1 MSDEEISIKV
11 NICDRFYPL
20 RIHPNEEEKIRK
32 AAKNINE
39 KAQDFIRN
47 SAMQDKQDAL
57 ALVALAIATGDTVN
71 DALSLDINE
80 LNQKLEHLEQLL
92 KP

>member
-20 RIHPNEEEKIRK
+20 RIHPNEEEAIRK

-39 KAQDFIRN
+39 KAQEFIRN

-57 ALVALAIATGDTVN
+57 ALVALAIATGDNRN
-71 DALSLDINE
+71 DALSLDIKE
-80 LNQKLEHLEQLL
+80 LNQKIQELEQLL
-92 KP
+92 NP